1 MNNFLF
7 FTLVLH
13 KRLCKTM
20 ERMGVDN
27 KNWQNQAGI
36 MDIND
41 RNDREIRD
49 TRGLFIPVIE
59 NETKQERANRILAMM
74 EESNN
79 RLNRL
84 LEIFNRMDR

>member
-1 MNNFLF
+1 VNNFLF

-20 ERMGVDN
+20 ERMGTN
-27 KNWQNQAGI
+27 NENWQNQAGI

>member
-1 MNNFLF
+1 
-7 FTLVLH
+7 
-13 KRLCKTM
+13 
-20 ERMGVDN
+20 MGVDN
-27 KNWQNQAGI
+27 ENWQNQAGI

-49 TRGLFIPVIE
+49 TRGLVISVIE

>member
-13 KRLCKTM
+13 KRLCKTL

-27 KNWQNQAGI
+27 ENWQNQAGI

-41 RNDREIRD
+41 RNDREFRD

>member
-1 MNNFLF
+1 
-7 FTLVLH
+7 
-13 KRLCKTM
+13 
-20 ERMGVDN
+20 
-27 KNWQNQAGI
+27 

-41 RNDREIRD
+41 RNDREFRD

>member
-1 MNNFLF
+1 M
-7 FTLVLH
+7 
-13 KRLCKTM
+13 
-20 ERMGVDN
+20 DN
-27 KNWQNQAGI
+27 ENWQNQAGI

-49 TRGLFIPVIE
+49 TRGLVISVIE

>member
-1 MNNFLF
+1 
-7 FTLVLH
+7 
-13 KRLCKTM
+13 
-20 ERMGVDN
+20 
-27 KNWQNQAGI
+27 
-36 MDIND
+36 MDVEQKKDGKLALKMKIKD
-41 RNDREIRD
+41 RNEDD
-49 TRGLFIPVIE
+49 HSLDRGLFLPLIK